1 MRKLLFISILTISL
15 LLVFRNQG
23 MAQIV
28 APSNS
33 ENFGMHKIVKDGSG
47 KILAWY
53 TPQLPGAAYAHVS
66 KLAAEFI
73 KSGTPLDSATGLKSY
88 LVTCCFSGPHL
99 VGQKKFSEGRAN
111 EGWMHNPAMTYAGM
125 VQSLVLDYRVF
136 SGDEAYVNVVK
147 EMLDYQLNNGTT
159 PASFLYANVPYA
171 SSDPF
176 EKTYNGAT
184 RWENEGMR
192 GDGLHGVEPD
202 KIGELGYAYLKFY
215 QVTNDSKY
223 LKAAI
228 NCADALAKNVRN
240 VGGNLE
246 NFGEVNTKKSPWP
259 FRVNARTG
267 LVQDDYC
274 ANVIEPIRLF
284 DELLRTSQKI
294 NVSTHQMKGYQ
305 KARKI
310 AWDWLF
316 SRNGP
321 MYTYIWTNYFEDIP
335 NDPDRS
341 NRNQVSPMETAR
353 YLIKNPGLDPNM
365 ERNVPTLLHYV
376 ESVFGTDGQDAI
388 KEQTFCYVPM
398 GSHTARFASVCAL
411 WYAYSGDVKY
421 KEKAFRYFNN
431 ATYITDTNGVVRV
444 GNTWPSSWFS
454 DGYSD
459 YIKHFMDGMAAVP
472 EWVHQ
477 EAVVRSTSS
486 VQEVDY
492 QINKISLQTYDDTGI
507 IWFRLMKKPTK
518 VQVSEKIVKENQGW
532 NWQPLD
538 KGGVLKL
545 TQQSGH
551 QIEVI
556 K

>member
-1 MRKLLFISILTISL
+1 MKKLILVRIMVVLLCSIFWAKSI
-15 LLVFRNQG
+15 
-23 MAQIV
+23 AQIV
-28 APSNS
+28 VPTAADKL
-33 ENFGMHKIVKDGSG
+33 GMHPVIKDASG

-53 TPQLPGAAYAHVS
+53 NPQQPGAAYAQVS
-66 KLAAEFI
+66 KLASSFI

-99 VGQKKFSEGRAN
+99 VGQQKFVEGRAN

-136 SGDEAYVNVVK
+136 SGDEAYVDVVR
-147 EMLDYQLNNGTT
+147 EMLDHQLAYGTT
-159 PASFLYANVPYA
+159 PSHFLYANVPYA

-176 EKTYNGAT
+176 EKSYQGAT
-184 RWENEGMR
+184 RWENDGMR
-192 GDGLHGVEPD
+192 GDGLHGIEPD

-215 QVTNDSKY
+215 QVSLQEKY
-223 LKAAI
+223 LQAAI
-228 NCADALAKNVRN
+228 HCADALAKNIRP

-246 NFGEVNTKKSPWP
+246 NFGDVNTQKSPWP

-267 LVQDDYC
+267 FVHDDYC
-274 ANVIEPIRLF
+274 GHVIEPIRLF
-284 DELLRTSQKI
+284 DELLRTAPKI
-294 NVSTHQMKGYQ
+294 NLSATQIKDYQ
-305 KARKI
+305 EARTI
-310 AWDWLF
+310 AWNWLF

-335 NDPDRS
+335 NDPSQS

-353 YLIKNPGLDPNM
+353 YLIKNPSLDPNLN
-365 ERNVPTLLHYV
+365 RTVPALLHYV
-376 ESVFGTDGQDAI
+376 ESAFGTEGQDAI

-398 GSHTARFASVCAL
+398 GSHTARFASICAL
-411 WYAYSGDVKY
+411 WYAYSGDQNY

-431 ATYITDTNGVVRV
+431 ATYVTDTNGVVRV

-459 YIKHFMDGMAAVP
+459 YIKHFMEGMAAVP

-477 EAVVRSTSS
+477 DAVISSTSA
-486 VQEVDY
+486 VQKINYES
-492 QINKISLQTYDDTGI
+492 NKISLRTYDDNGTI
-507 IWFRLMKKPTK
+507 LVRLMKKPLK
-518 VQVSEKIVKENQGW
+518 VQISGAPIPENQGW
-532 NWQPLD
+532 RWQALQQ
-538 KGGVLKL
+538 GGVLKL
-545 TQQSGH
+545 LHRSGKL
-551 QIEVI
+551 IEVF

>member
-1 MRKLLFISILTISL
+1 MYAFACAFVCTSQI
-15 LLVFRNQG
+15 

-28 APSNS
+28 APVNT
-33 ENFGMHKIVKDGSG
+33 EKLGMHQIVKDPAG

-53 TPQLPGAAYAHVS
+53 EPQTPGAAYAQVS
-66 KLAAEFI
+66 RLASEFI
-73 KSGTPLDSATGLKSY
+73 KSGTPIDSATGLKSY

-99 VGQKKFSEGRAN
+99 VGEQKFREGRGN
-111 EGWMHNPAMTYAGM
+111 EHWMHNPAMTYAGM

-136 SGDEAYVNVVK
+136 SGDEAYVGVVK
-147 EMLDYQLNNGTT
+147 EMLDHQLIHGTT
-159 PASFLYANVPYA
+159 PGHFLYARVPYA

-176 EKTYNGAT
+176 EKIYNGAT

-215 QVTNDSKY
+215 QVTMDEKY
-223 LKAAI
+223 LKAALD
-228 NCADALAKNVRN
+228 CADALAKNVRD

-246 NFGEVNTKKSPWP
+246 NFGDVNTRKSPWP

-267 LVQDDYC
+267 FVHDDYC

-284 DELLRTSQKI
+284 DELARTSAAI
-294 NVSTHQMKGYQ
+294 RLDTARVSAYRKS
-305 KARKI
+305 RKI
-310 AWDWLF
+310 AWNWLY

-321 MYTYIWTNYFEDIP
+321 LYTYIWTNYFEDIP
-335 NDPDRS
+335 NDLSQS

-353 YLIKNPGLDPNM
+353 YLLKNPGLDPHTD
-365 ERNVPTLLHYV
+365 RTVAALLHYV
-376 ESVFGTDGQDAI
+376 ESAFGTDGQDAI

-411 WYAYSGDVKY
+411 WYARTGDPAY
-421 KEKAFRYFNN
+421 KEKAYRYFNN
-431 ATYITDTNGVVRV
+431 ATYITDLNGVVRV

-459 YIKHFMDGMAAVP
+459 YIKHFFDGMAAVP

-477 EAVVRSTSS
+477 DAVLHSTST
-486 VQEVDY
+486 VQKIDY
-492 QINKISLQTYDDTGI
+492 QINKITLRTYDETGEI
-507 IWFRLMKKPTK
+507 TVRLLKKPK
-518 VQVSEKIVKENQGW
+518 SVLVSGQALPESAWK
-532 NWQPLD
+532 WQALS
-538 KGGVLKL
+538 KGGVLNVTHKGCQVEIL
-545 TQQSGH
+545 
-551 QIEVI
+551 